1 MSREHRIPLRKIRCM
16 TKDCCKK
23 LREIWMGRG
32 YSKKGY
38 LVDTFLFI
46 RLINPNKTKNSQ
58 KIFVFRQE
66 LEVWCSHYSSNLIS
80 VETFW

>member
-16 TKDCCKK
+16 TKDYYKK

-38 LVDTFLFI
+38 LIDTFLFF
-46 RLINPNKTKNSQ
+46 RLINPKIVKYFQ
-58 KIFVFRQE
+58 KIFVFRQKFD
-66 LEVWCSHYSSNLIS
+66 V
-80 VETFW
+80 